1 MSLENFAII
10 ESTLR
15 EGEQFANAFFT
26 SDQKVEIARLLDA
39 FGVEYLELTSPAASP
54 QSRDDCARIA
64 GLGLKAKI
72 LTHTR
77 CHMDDAKQAID
88 TGVDG
93 IDVLFGTSSF
103 LREFSHGKD
112 IPYIIEQAIEVI
124 EFIKGQGLEVRF
136 SSEDSFRSDLVDL
149 LTIYRAVDKI
159 GVTRVGIADTVG
171 VANPRQVYDLVRT
184 LRGVVS
190 CDIEFHGHNDTGCA
204 IANAYCALEAGATHI
219 DTSVLGIGERNG
231 IPPLGGMIAR
241 MYAHNPEQIR
251 QKYNLPLLREVE
263 NYVAGLVGV
272 DVPFNNYITGYTAF
286 THKAGIHAKAILN
299 NPSTYEILDPA
310 DFGLTRYLHIAHRLT
325 GWNAVKQRADQLQLN
340 LSDPQVKE
348 VTARIKAEA
357 DQRRLSLDDV
367 DVLLRE
373 YHSEAVQAEGV
384 GELILAG

>member
-1 MSLENFAII
+1 MSLEDFAII

-15 EGEQFANAFFT
+15 EGEQFANAFFD
-26 SDQKVEIARLLDA
+26 SGQKVEIAHLLDA

-54 QSRDDCARIA
+54 QSRADCMRVA
-64 GLGLKAKI
+64 GLGLRTKL

-77 CHMDDAKQAID
+77 CHLDDARLAVD

-93 IDVLFGTSSF
+93 IDVLFGTSSY
-103 LREFSHGKD
+103 LREFSHGKS
-112 IPYIIEQAIEVI
+112 IRQIIDSAVQVV
-124 EFIKGQGLEVRF
+124 EFIKSQGLEVRF

-149 LTIYRAVDKI
+149 LTVYREVDQI

-171 VANPRQVYDLVRT
+171 IATPLQVHDLVRT

-204 IANAYCALEAGATHI
+204 IANSYCALAAGATHV

-231 IPPLGGMIAR
+231 ITPLGGLVAR
-241 MYAHNPEQIR
+241 MYALDPEQIR
-251 QKYNLPLLREVE
+251 AKYKLPLLREVE
-263 NYVAGLVGV
+263 NYVAEIVGV

-299 NPSTYEILDPA
+299 NPDTYEILDPA

-325 GWNAVKQRADQLQLN
+325 GWNAVKQRAEQLQLD
-340 LSDPQVKE
+340 LTDLQVKE
-348 VTARIKAEA
+348 VTSHIKTAA
-357 DQRRLSLDDV
+357 DQRKLSLDDV

-373 YHSEAVQAEGV
+373 YHSRAVTIESSTV
-384 GELILAG
+384 